1 MLLNVH
7 DHVSFNLHT
16 QSGESPLYTA
26 SFNGHQKCVNLLI
39 EAGANV
45 DVPTEVSVT
54 STHTSQ
60 RPPINMY
67 QSIQCP
73 PIVVH
78 ASTYLRCM

>member
-1 MLLNVH
+1 MNMIL
-7 DHVSFNLHT
+7 SFILHT
-16 QSGESPLYTA
+16 QYGGSPLYSA
-26 SFNGHQKCVNLLI
+26 SFHGHQKCVHLLI

-45 DVPTEVSVT
+45 DVPNEVSVT
-54 STHTSQ
+54 SMHTSQ

>member
-1 MLLNVH
+1 MYITIFLSL
-7 DHVSFNLHT
+7 
-16 QSGESPLYTA
+16 QSGESPLWLA
-26 SFNGHQKCVNLLI
+26 SFNGHQKCVFLLI

-45 DVPTEVSVT
+45 DVPKRVSVT
-54 STHTSQ
+54 SMHTSQ

>member
-1 MLLNVH
+1 MHMIIFLL
-7 DHVSFNLHT
+7 L
-16 QSGESPLYTA
+16 QWGESPLWSA
-26 SFNGHQKCVNLLI
+26 SFNGQLECVHLLI

-45 DVPTEVSVT
+45 DVPKRVSVT
-54 STHTSQ
+54 IASMHTSQ
-60 RPPINMY
+60 RPPIIVY

>member
-1 MLLNVH
+1 MYVIL
-7 DHVSFNLHT
+7 SFILHT
-16 QSGESPLYTA
+16 QHGESPLYAA
-26 SFNGHQKCVNLLI
+26 SFNGHQKCVHLLI

-45 DVPTEVSVT
+45 DVPKEVSVT
-54 STHTSQ
+54 SMHTSQ

-67 QSIQCP
+67 QLIQCP